1 MSLFALGSSHWGNN
15 SGVCIWEIKHLSEL
29 LYGGLHY
36 SQIDPLQPALL
47 WFVKMLHKSAYVSNI
62 FITAVKHMEASSGG

>member
-15 SGVCIWEIKHLSEL
+15 SGVCIWGIKHLSEL

-36 SQIDPLQPALL
+36 SQNSL
-47 WFVKMLHKSAYVSNI
+47 S
-62 FITAVKHMEASSGG
+62 